1 MYQKDRK
8 RNKIKFT
15 GKWNRPKRKCGL
27 GKEKIMKEFKYVITD
42 KEGIH
47 ARPAGALVKAA
58 ASFPC
63 SVTIAKD
70 GKEVDAKRIFGV
82 MGLGVKCG
90 EEITVCTD
98 GENEEAASAAIEAFL
113 KANL

>member
-1 MYQKDRK
+1 MEA
-8 RNKIKFT
+8 T
-15 GKWNRPKRKCGL
+15 
-27 GKEKIMKEFKYVITD
+27 
-42 KEGIH
+42 
-47 ARPAGALVKAA
+47 
-58 ASFPC
+58 
-63 SVTIAKD
+63 
-70 GKEVDAKRIFGV
+70 DAKRIFGV

>member
-1 MYQKDRK
+1 M
-8 RNKIKFT
+8 
-15 GKWNRPKRKCGL
+15 
-27 GKEKIMKEFKYVITD
+27 
-42 KEGIH
+42 
-47 ARPAGALVKAA
+47 KAA
-58 ASFPC
+58 AAYPC
-63 SVTIAKD
+63 KVTISKD
-70 GKEVDAKRIFGV
+70 GKEVDAKRILGV